1 METQNKIITTI
12 LHNNTTKMKQISPSQ
27 MSSKGIQQSKGN
39 QNNIIL
45 PKADKIA
52 NGLDFR
58 THSQAHNS
66 EVT

>member
-1 METQNKIITTI
+1 
-12 LHNNTTKMKQISPSQ
+12 MKQISPSQ
-27 MSSKGIQQSKGN
+27 VSSKGIPQNNGN
-39 QNNIIL
+39 QDKIIL
-45 PKADKIA
+45 PKADKIT